1 MGVYL
6 LNSRTERRFWWVRPR
21 FNDRIHKAL
30 TRPQVRT
37 SSQGRLQARSNQ
49 IGGRC
54 SGVYRIGNLR
64 EFPHISRASLRIRV
78 VEWIRAY
85 LK

>member
-30 TRPQVRT
+30 TRPQDDALV
-37 SSQGRLQARSNQ
+37 
-49 IGGRC
+49 
-54 SGVYRIGNLR
+54 
-64 EFPHISRASLRIRV
+64 IRV